1 MDLLFKR
8 YASPYFLI
16 DQMIS
21 VGKFS
26 EFIVEVFNMISDDE
40 QWEFF
45 LHKVMN
51 QSFADFK
58 NSLLSTANNCTKDN
72 IETTINE
79 SYMILSRFEP
89 TV

>member
-58 NSLLSTANNCTKDN
+58 NSLLSTVSNCTKDN